1 MKRFYY
7 TDGKNSFG
15 PFALEELKSQSIT
28 PETYIWSPELT
39 TWTKAKDVPEV
50 VSAFAAHVSAT
61 STPPPIQYTT
71 EEQTARTYEPYG
83 QKQAQSASINYERPP
98 KTYLIEAI
106 LSTIFCCWLLGIP
119 SIVFA
124 ASVERKF
131 YSGDREG
138 AEEASKKAKKWMI
151 INIVASILSWLLYLG
166 FYGTAVIWGFFNAV

>member
-1 MKRFYY
+1 MKKFHY

-15 PFALEELKSQSIT
+15 PFTLEELKSQHIS
-28 PETYIWSPELT
+28 PDTYIWESELT
-39 TWTKAKDVPEV
+39 TWTKAKDVAEV
-50 VSAFAAHVSAT
+50 ASMFQGTTST
-61 STPPPIQYTT
+61 ISTPPPVMSNTD
-71 EEQTARTYEPYG
+71 EAKSQTYQPY
-83 QKQAQSASINYERPP
+83 SASAQQQTRNYERPP

-106 LSTIFCCWLLGIP
+106 LSTIFCCWVLGIP
-119 SIVFA
+119 SIVYA

-151 INIVASILSWLLYLG
+151 INIVSSILMWLLYLG

>member
-1 MKRFYY
+1 MKKFHY

-15 PFALEELKSQSIT
+15 PFTLEELKNQGIT
-28 PETYIWSPELT
+28 PGTYIWSPELT
-39 TWTKAKDVPEV
+39 TWTKAKDVTEV
-50 VSAFAAHVSAT
+50 AFIFTSQAAAT

-71 EEQTARTYEPYG
+71 EEQTADTYEPYG
-83 QKQAQSASINYERPP
+83 QKHTPSPNNNYERPP

-119 SIVFA
+119 SIVYA